1 MRKSSSLAALVL
13 GSFAAAAAAQTPPAA
28 QPPAQ
33 PPKPAAPNP
42 ASPNAPYKPDFEI
55 PKTEGSGASKADQ
68 PAAGAETYV
77 IGPQDSLSIIVADEA
92 ELTGKFRVDSDGT
105 ISMPYIGRVPVA
117 GLSLADAQ
125 DKITALL
132 KKDYLKNPQV
142 RLEVDQFKARSVLV
156 TGEVRTPGKVPL
168 LGTTMS
174 LLEALALAGSPT
186 QNASSEVLVMHPP
199 KAGQPAPEP
208 ISVNRKD
215 LELGKVGRDLVLQ
228 DGDIVNVPIAKR
240 FFVSGFVKNPGSFV
254 LDPGTTVGQAIVL
267 AGGLTDRGSDRRLT
281 VVRMVNGKAVEVPVK
296 MEDPVL
302 PNDEIKV
309 KPRFF

>member
-1 MRKSSSLAALVL
+1 MRKSTCLAALIL
-13 GSFAAAAAAQTPPAA
+13 GVFAAAVAGQTPPAA

-33 PPKPAAPNP
+33 PAKPAPNP
-42 ASPNAPYKPDFEI
+42 SGSNAPYKPEFEI
-55 PKTEGSGASKADQ
+55 PKTEGSGAQKPDQ
-68 PAAGAETYV
+68 PAPGADAYV

-92 ELTGKFRVDSDGT
+92 ELTGKFRVDADGT
-105 ISMPYIGRVPVA
+105 ISMPYLGRVPLA

-168 LGTTMS
+168 LGTTMT

-199 KAGQPAPEP
+199 KAGQTAPEP
-208 ISVNRKD
+208 ISINRKD

-254 LDPGTTVGQAIVL
+254 LDPGTTIGQAIVL
-267 AGGLTDRGSDRRLT
+267 AGGLTDRGSDRRLS
-281 VVRMVNGKAVEVPVK
+281 VVRLVNGKSVEVPVR